1 MRLRDLLLGS
11 AMALALGGAA
21 VAAPAGIVIQPGG
34 NGSGSVTSVGCPSGV
49 ITTSGNCLP
58 LTVAGVAGDV
68 VTAAG
73 ANGVQ
78 DSGTLLTALAPKASP
93 TFTGTVDIPALDLTA
108 ITGSTQCLHVNTSG
122 VVSGVGSDCG
132 AGGGVTSLTATSP
145 LTGGVITTTGSIGLP
160 APLAGATANYTAHGV
175 LFGEGSASALA
186 ASAAG
191 TAGQFLLSGGA
202 SADPAFSS
210 LASLT
215 SSGLFMAG
223 ATGGGEGVDT
233 VNAKNFYQMGSL
245 IQVVPF
251 SSSCTPPACTY
262 TLPGITDTLLGAG
275 TVETITAAYTFTPA
289 PTFSGGI
296 NLGNNTGIVTGA
308 AGAPELFFDDTMP
321 LNRFAFFYA
330 PTFAGN
336 TMLGIG
342 SNGSTFTGTSTVA
355 GGISFDETIN
365 QSSTAGWYFIR
376 CAPTLTAGGSGI
388 ANCYDVNIGGSS
400 KWSVDKAGNTNLA
413 GAAAALEFG
422 GAIAI
427 ENVTPTCSATG
438 GSPTC
443 TVNAHSGSLAFK
455 VTLGAASS
463 ATTITITPGYT
474 AANGFVCTANDNTTS
489 TERLFQNTALS
500 ATTCT
505 LTFFNAAGTATSPGA
520 TDVISGIAVGM

>member
-262 TLPGITDTLLGAG
+262 TLPGISDTLAG
-275 TVETITAAYTFTPA
+275 IGTAETITASWTHNTSILFPSGVGLRNNPAGIELDVQTFPSNGGAFYVAYSDSGATTNGGAAFGLGTFG
-289 PTFSGGI
+289 TFSGASGI
-296 NLGNNTGIVTGA
+296 LKGADFDPTINMSGTGGFTGY
-308 AGAPELFFDDTMP
+308 DC
-321 LNRFAFFYA
+321 R
-330 PTFAGN
+330 PTLTA
-336 TMLGIG
+336 IG
-342 SNGSTFTGTSTVA
+342 SGEQSCLRIASGATERARIDINGFQVALSAVPPATGTCAVGALTGGLSAGKMVTSGACGASTTVILTLPAGSKTANGIIGRLIDLTTPADIFNETATSATAVTFTGT
-355 GGISFDETIN
+355 
-365 QSSTAGWYFIR
+365 
-376 CAPTLTAGGSGI
+376 
-388 ANCYDVNIGGSS
+388 
-400 KWSVDKAGNTNLA
+400 
-413 GAAAALEFG
+413 
-422 GAIAI
+422 
-427 ENVTPTCSATG
+427 
-438 GSPTC
+438 
-443 TVNAHSGSLAFK
+443 
-455 VTLGAASS
+455 AASGD
-463 ATTITITPGYT
+463 TLVYELGH
-474 AANGFVCTANDNTTS
+474 GF
-489 TERLFQNTALS
+489 
-500 ATTCT
+500 
-505 LTFFNAAGTATSPGA
+505 
-520 TDVISGIAVGM
+520 